1 MVGHCHYLKTYQ
13 NHYSSTRIAF
23 AIQKWNMKVNGVF
36 CINKIFKITI
46 NIFHILYT
54 NGD

>member
-1 MVGHCHYLKTYQ
+1 MVRHCLYLKTYQ

-23 AIQKWNMKVNGVF
+23 AIQKWNMKVNGVA
-36 CINKIFKITI
+36 CVDITI
-46 NIFHILYT
+46 NIVHILYI